1 MRGITGYS
9 EERLIGMSFAEMTHP
24 DVTPG
29 EEQMLLDLD
38 GFRAYND
45 SFGHPA
51 GDALLSRLG
60 RRLAEAV
67 AGRGQAYR
75 GGDELC
81 VLGPAGAD
89 GPASL
94 AVAAATALFDYGEGF
109 VITAS

>member
-1 MRGITGYS
+1 
-9 EERLIGMSFAEMTHP
+9 MSFAEMTHP

-60 RRLAEAV
+60 RRLAEAWPAV
-67 AGRGQAYR
+67 GRPTGW

-81 VLGPAGAD
+81 VLAPAGAD